1 MEKRF
6 RAMNK
11 LMISTSVILP
21 FVWMNLGA
29 YFLGMFKQTFSFVR
43 RNLICDQAIQ
53 VWDNMYYHY
62 LHNAMNQCKSI

>member
-21 FVWMNLGA
+21 FVWVNWGA
-29 YFLGMFKQTFSFVR
+29 HFLGMFKQTFSFIKT
-43 RNLICDQAIQ
+43 NLNRDKGIQ
-53 VWDNMYYHY
+53 N
-62 LHNAMNQCKSI
+62 